1 MLSVANYDND
11 DVFKS
16 NIECRKVVKGVHKVK
31 EVEKINKKKKKRKIE
46 KYRIIIFLE
55 AFILLL

>member
-1 MLSVANYDND
+1 MLSVANYDYD
-11 DVFKS
+11 DIFKS
-16 NIECRKVVKGVHKVK
+16 NIECRKVVNGVHKIN
-31 EVEKINKKKKKRKIE
+31 EVEQTNKKKKKKIE